1 MENWMW
7 KAWYA
12 DTERLQPI
20 DWEGRLTMGGAVEVA
35 GAAVGGAGAA
45 AEVAFEADAIDCD

>member
-1 MENWMW
+1 
-7 KAWYA
+7 
-12 DTERLQPI
+12 
-20 DWEGRLTMGGAVEVA
+20 MGGAVEVA